1 MHIIIIKYN
10 SIAKMSFSIIYY
22 ILLATLILSLII
34 QLGFYLIPYT
44 AILRRVRNIKKGNVA
59 HTVEQP
65 PVSVII
71 CARNEGENLQRFLP
85 LVLEQNY
92 NNYEVII
99 VNDGSN
105 DDTEK
110 IIKNLQKN
118 YHNLYITNIPQET
131 RIISH
136 KKLAITVGVKAAKNE
151 ILLFTDAD
159 CRPLTPNWITT
170 MVRNFDGQ
178 TEFVLGHGNYYRE
191 KGFISSLISYDTLT
205 IAMQYMGFALLGHP
219 YMGVGRNMAYRKST
233 FFRLKGFA
241 GFLHIPSG
249 DDDLLINAFG
259 KKYNTRVEPSL
270 EAETLSLPKTTFKD
284 WYYQKLRHLSTV
296 DVYKSGSKM
305 WIGLEPLSR
314 GLFYLTMLLL
324 ITLGYN
330 NPIILTIAIASF
342 LSRLLIQLT
351 IINLTANVYNDKKF
365 GLSIIIFDII
375 LPLITLYILTIG
387 KIFRRKAKFI
397 WK

>member
-1 MHIIIIKYN
+1 MIIIYIL
-10 SIAKMSFSIIYY
+10 FSI
-22 ILLATLILSLII
+22 LALSLII

-44 AILRRVRNIKKGNVA
+44 AILRHNRRLRKGNVS
-59 HTVEQP
+59 HTVERP

-71 CARNEGENLQRFLP
+71 CARDEEHNLRRFLP

-92 NNYEVII
+92 ENYEVII
-99 VNDGSN
+99 VNDGSW

-110 IIKNLQKN
+110 LIKDYQEL
-118 YHNLYITNIPQET
+118 YHSLYMTTIPQET

-159 CRPLTPNWITT
+159 CRPLTPDWISSI
-170 MVRNFDGQ
+170 VRNFDDK
-178 TEFVLGHGNYYRE
+178 TEFVLGHGNYYYQP
-191 KGFISSLISYDTLT
+191 GFVSRMVAYDTLT
-205 IAMQYMGFALLGHP
+205 IAMQYMGFAQLGYP
-219 YMGVGRNMAYRKST
+219 YMGVGRNMAYRRST
-233 FFRLKGFA
+233 FFNNKGFA
-241 GFLHIPSG
+241 GFLHVASG

-259 KKYNTRVEPSL
+259 KGHNTRIEPAL
-270 EAETLSLPKTTFKD
+270 DAETLSLPKTTIKD

-296 DVYKSGSKM
+296 DVYQSSSKM
-305 WIGLEPLSR
+305 WIGLEPFTR
-314 GLFYLTMLLL
+314 GLFYLSIILL
-324 ITLGYN
+324 IALFYTSPLVM
-330 NPIILTIAIASF
+330 IATASAF
-342 LSRLLIQLT
+342 LIRFVVQCI
-351 IINLTANVYNDKKF
+351 IINLTAKAYKDKPF

-387 KIFRRKAKFI
+387 KVFQRKTKFF

>member
-1 MHIIIIKYN
+1 MTIITYIFL
-10 SIAKMSFSIIYY
+10 SI
-22 ILLATLILSLII
+22 LILSLII
-34 QLGFYLIPYT
+34 QLGFYFIPYT
-44 AILRRVRNIKKGNVA
+44 AILRRTRKIKKGDVL

-71 CARNEGENLQRFLP
+71 CARNEGDNLNRFLP
-85 LVLEQNY
+85 LVLEQDY
-92 NNYEVII
+92 ENYEVIV
-99 VNDGSN
+99 VNDGSC
-105 DDTEK
+105 DDTED
-110 IIKNLQKN
+110 IIKDLQKI

-159 CRPLTPNWITT
+159 CRPLTPNWITSI
-170 MVRNFDGQ
+170 VRNFDNQ

-191 KGFISSLISYDTLT
+191 HGFISKMVSYDTLT
-205 IAMQYMGFALLGHP
+205 IAMQYMGFALLGYP

-233 FFRLKGFA
+233 FFNHKGFA
-241 GFLHIPSG
+241 GFLHVASG

-259 KKYNTRVEPSL
+259 KKHNTRIEPSL
-270 EAETLSLPKTTFKD
+270 EAETLSLPKTTFRD

-296 DVYKSGSKM
+296 DVYQSGSKM

-314 GLFYLTMLLL
+314 GIFYLTTLLL
-324 ITLGYN
+324 AIISYN
-330 NPIILTIAIASF
+330 NPIVLSIAIGSF
-342 LSRLLIQLT
+342 LLRFLIQFI
-351 IINLTANVYNDKKF
+351 IINLTAKTYKDKGF
-365 GLSIIIFDII
+365 GLSIILFDIL
-375 LPLITLYILTIG
+375 LPLVNLYILTIG

>member
-1 MHIIIIKYN
+1 MYIIIYIIL
-10 SIAKMSFSIIYY
+10 SI
-22 ILLATLILSLII
+22 LILSFTI
-34 QLGFYLIPYT
+34 QLGFYFIPYT
-44 AILRRVRNIKKGNVA
+44 AILRRTRKIKKGNVP
-59 HTVEQP
+59 HTIEQP

-71 CARNEGENLQRFLP
+71 CAKNEGDNLRRFLP

-92 NNYEVII
+92 DNYEVIV
-99 VNDGSN
+99 VNDGSW

-110 IIKNLQKN
+110 IIKDFQED
-118 YHNLYITNIPQET
+118 YHNLYITTIPQDT

-170 MVRNFDGQ
+170 MVRNFDDK

-191 KGFISSLISYDTLT
+191 SGFISSMISYDTLT
-205 IAMQYMGFALLGHP
+205 IAMQYMGFALIGYP

-241 GFLHIPSG
+241 GFLHVASG

-259 KKYNTRVEPSL
+259 KKHNTRIEPSL
-270 EAETLSLPKTTFKD
+270 EAETLSLPKTNFFD

-296 DVYKSGSKM
+296 DNYKSNSKL

-314 GLFYLTMLLL
+314 GLFYLSILLL
-324 ITLGYN
+324 IILGHN
-330 NPIILTIAIASF
+330 NPIMQIIAIGLF
-342 LSRLLIQLT
+342 LLRFLIQYI
-351 IINLTANVYNDKKF
+351 IINQTAKVYNNEKKF
-365 GLSIIIFDII
+365 GLSIILFDIL
-375 LPLITLYILTIG
+375 LPLISLYILTIG
-387 KIFRRKAKFI
+387 KIFHRKSKFF

>member
-1 MHIIIIKYN
+1 
-10 SIAKMSFSIIYY
+10 MSLSIIYY
-22 ILLATLILSLII
+22 ILLAILFLSLII
-34 QLGFYLIPYT
+34 QLGFYFIPYT
-44 AILRRVRNIKKGNVA
+44 AILRRTRKIKKGNVP
-59 HTVEQP
+59 HNIEQP
-65 PVSVII
+65 PVSIII
-71 CARNEGENLQRFLP
+71 CARNEGENLRRFLP
-85 LVLEQNY
+85 LVLEQDY
-92 NNYEVII
+92 LDYEVII
-99 VNDGSN
+99 VNDGSC
-105 DDTEK
+105 DDTED
-110 IIKNLQKN
+110 IIKDLQKV
-118 YHNLYITNIPQET
+118 YQNLYITNIPQET

-170 MVRNFDGQ
+170 MVRNFDEQ
-178 TEFVLGHGNYYRE
+178 TEFVIGHGNYYRE
-191 KGFISSLISYDTLT
+191 KGFVSKMVSYDTLT

-241 GFLHIPSG
+241 GFLHIASG

-259 KKYNTRVEPSL
+259 KKHNTRIEPSC
-270 EAETLSLPKTTFKD
+270 EAETLSLPKTTFRD

-296 DVYKSGSKM
+296 DVYKSGSKL
-305 WIGLEPLSR
+305 WVGLEPFSR
-314 GLFYLTMLLL
+314 GLFYLTTLLL
-324 ITLGYN
+324 IILGSN
-330 NPIILTIAIASF
+330 NPILLAITIGSF
-342 LSRLLIQLT
+342 LFRFLVQLI
-351 IINLTANVYNDKKF
+351 IINSTAKVYKDKGF
-365 GLSIIIFDII
+365 GLSIILFDIL

>member
-1 MHIIIIKYN
+1 
-10 SIAKMSFSIIYY
+10 MSLSIIYY
-22 ILLATLILSLII
+22 ILLAILFLSLII
-34 QLGFYLIPYT
+34 QLGFYFILYT
-44 AILRRVRNIKKGNVA
+44 AILRRTRKIKKGNVP
-59 HTVEQP
+59 HNIEQP
-65 PVSVII
+65 PVSIII
-71 CARNEGENLQRFLP
+71 CARNEGENLRRFLP
-85 LVLEQNY
+85 LVLEQDY
-92 NNYEVII
+92 LDYEVII
-99 VNDGSN
+99 VNDGSC
-105 DDTEK
+105 DDTED
-110 IIKNLQKN
+110 IIKDLQKV
-118 YHNLYITNIPQET
+118 YQNLYITNIPQET

-170 MVRNFDGQ
+170 MVRNFDEQ
-178 TEFVLGHGNYYRE
+178 TEFVIGHGNYYRE
-191 KGFISSLISYDTLT
+191 KGFVSKMVSYDTLT

-241 GFLHIPSG
+241 GFLHIASG

-259 KKYNTRVEPSL
+259 KKHNTRIEPSC
-270 EAETLSLPKTTFKD
+270 EAETLSLPKTTFRD

-296 DVYKSGSKM
+296 DVYKSGSKL
-305 WIGLEPLSR
+305 WVGLEPFSR
-314 GLFYLTMLLL
+314 GLFYLTTLLL
-324 ITLGYN
+324 IILGYN
-330 NPIILTIAIASF
+330 NPILLAITIGSF
-342 LSRLLIQLT
+342 LFRFLVQLI
-351 IINLTANVYNDKKF
+351 IINSTAKVYKDKGF
-365 GLSIIIFDII
+365 GLSIILFDIL

>member
-1 MHIIIIKYN
+1 MTIITYIFL
-10 SIAKMSFSIIYY
+10 SI
-22 ILLATLILSLII
+22 LILSLII
-34 QLGFYLIPYT
+34 QLGFYFIPYT
-44 AILRRVRNIKKGNVA
+44 AILRRTRRIKKGDVP
-59 HTVEQP
+59 HTVAQP

-71 CARNEGENLQRFLP
+71 CARNEGDNLNRFLP

-92 NNYEVII
+92 ENYEVIV
-99 VNDGSN
+99 VNDGSC
-105 DDTEK
+105 DDTED
-110 IIKNLQKN
+110 IIKDLQKI

-159 CRPLTPNWITT
+159 CRPLTPNWITSI
-170 MVRNFDGQ
+170 VRNFNDQ

-191 KGFISSLISYDTLT
+191 HGFISKMVSYDTLT
-205 IAMQYMGFALLGHP
+205 IAMQYMGFALLGYP

-233 FFRLKGFA
+233 FFNHKGFA
-241 GFLHIPSG
+241 GFLHVASG

-259 KKYNTRVEPSL
+259 KKHNTRIEPSL
-270 EAETLSLPKTTFKD
+270 EAETLSLPKTTFRD

-296 DVYKSGSKM
+296 DVYQSSSKM

-314 GLFYLTMLLL
+314 GLFYLTILLL
-324 ITLGYN
+324 TIFNYN
-330 NPIILTIAIASF
+330 NPIILSIVIGSF
-342 LSRLLIQLT
+342 LLRFLT
-351 IINLTANVYNDKKF
+351 QFIIINLTAKTYKDKGF
-365 GLSIIIFDII
+365 GLSIILFDIL
-375 LPLITLYILTIG
+375 LPLINLYILTIG

>member
-1 MHIIIIKYN
+1 MTIITYIFL
-10 SIAKMSFSIIYY
+10 SI
-22 ILLATLILSLII
+22 LILSLII
-34 QLGFYLIPYT
+34 QLGFYFIPYT
-44 AILRRVRNIKKGNVA
+44 AILHRTRKIKKGDVP

-65 PVSVII
+65 PVSIII
-71 CARNEGENLQRFLP
+71 CARNEGDNLHRFLP

-92 NNYEVII
+92 EDYEVIV
-99 VNDGSN
+99 VNDGSC
-105 DDTEK
+105 DDTEE
-110 IIKNLQKN
+110 IIKDLQKV

-159 CRPLTPNWITT
+159 CRPLTPNWITSI
-170 MVRNFDGQ
+170 VRNFNDQ

-191 KGFISSLISYDTLT
+191 HGFISKMVSYDTLT
-205 IAMQYMGFALLGHP
+205 IAMQYMGFALLGYP
-219 YMGVGRNMAYRKST
+219 YMGVGRNMSYRKST
-233 FFRLKGFA
+233 FFNHKGFA
-241 GFLHIPSG
+241 GFLHVASG

-259 KKYNTRVEPSL
+259 KKHNTRIEPSL
-270 EAETLSLPKTTFKD
+270 EAETLSLPKTTFRD

-296 DVYKSGSKM
+296 DVYQSSSKM

-314 GLFYLTMLLL
+314 GLFYLTILLL
-324 ITLGYN
+324 TIFNYN
-330 NPIILTIAIASF
+330 NPVILSIVIASF
-342 LSRLLIQLT
+342 LLRFLT
-351 IINLTANVYNDKKF
+351 QFIIINLTAKTYKDKGF
-365 GLSIIIFDII
+365 GLSIILFDIL
-375 LPLITLYILTIG
+375 LPLINLYILTIG

>member
-1 MHIIIIKYN
+1 MTIITYIFL
-10 SIAKMSFSIIYY
+10 SI
-22 ILLATLILSLII
+22 LILSLII
-34 QLGFYLIPYT
+34 QLGFYFIPYT
-44 AILRRVRNIKKGNVA
+44 AILRRTRKIKKGDVP

-65 PVSVII
+65 PVSIII
-71 CARNEGENLQRFLP
+71 CARNEGDNLHRFLP

-92 NNYEVII
+92 EDYEVIV
-99 VNDGSN
+99 VNDGSC
-105 DDTEK
+105 DDTEE
-110 IIKNLQKN
+110 IIKDLQKV

-159 CRPLTPNWITT
+159 CRPLTPNWITSI
-170 MVRNFDGQ
+170 VRNFNDQ

-191 KGFISSLISYDTLT
+191 HGFISKMVSYDTLT
-205 IAMQYMGFALLGHP
+205 IAMQYMGFALLGYP

-233 FFRLKGFA
+233 FFNHKGFA
-241 GFLHIPSG
+241 GFLHVASG

-259 KKYNTRVEPSL
+259 KKHNTRIEPSL
-270 EAETLSLPKTTFKD
+270 EAETLSLPKTTFRD

-296 DVYKSGSKM
+296 DVYQSSSKM

-314 GLFYLTMLLL
+314 GLFYLTILLL
-324 ITLGYN
+324 TIFNYN
-330 NPIILTIAIASF
+330 NPVILSIVVGSF
-342 LSRLLIQLT
+342 LLRFLT
-351 IINLTANVYNDKKF
+351 QFIIINLTAKTYKNKGF
-365 GLSIIIFDII
+365 GLSIILFDIL
-375 LPLITLYILTIG
+375 LPLINLYILTIG

>member
-1 MHIIIIKYN
+1 MTIIT
-10 SIAKMSFSIIYY
+10 Y
-22 ILLATLILSLII
+22 ILLSVLVLSLTT
-34 QLGFYLIPYT
+34 QLGFYFIPYT
-44 AILRRVRNIKKGNVA
+44 AILRRTRKIKQGDVP

-71 CARNEGENLQRFLP
+71 CARNEGNNLNRFLP
-85 LVLEQNY
+85 LVLEQDY
-92 NNYEVII
+92 ADYEVIV
-99 VNDGSN
+99 VNDGSC
-105 DDTEK
+105 DDTED
-110 IIKNLQKN
+110 IIKELQKV

-159 CRPLTPNWITT
+159 CRPLTPNWITS
-170 MVRNFDGQ
+170 MVRNFDSQ

-191 KGFISSLISYDTLT
+191 RGFISKIVSYDTLT

-233 FFRLKGFA
+233 FFNHKGFA
-241 GFLHIPSG
+241 GFLHVASG

-259 KKYNTRVEPSL
+259 KKHNTRIEPSL
-270 EAETLSLPKTTFKD
+270 EAETLSLPKTTFRD

-296 DVYKSGSKM
+296 DVYQSGSKM

-314 GLFYLTMLLL
+314 GLFYLTIILLV
-324 ITLGYN
+324 IFGYN
-330 NPIILTIAIASF
+330 NPIVLTIAIGLF
-342 LSRLLIQLT
+342 LLRFLIQFI
-351 IINLTANVYNDKKF
+351 IINLTAKVYKDKGF
-365 GLSIIIFDII
+365 GLSIILFDIL
-375 LPLITLYILTIG
+375 LPLITLYILTID
-387 KIFRRKAKFI
+387 KMFRHKAKFI

>member
-1 MHIIIIKYN
+1 
-10 SIAKMSFSIIYY
+10 MSLSIIYY
-22 ILLATLILSLII
+22 ILFSILTLSLVI
-34 QLGFYLIPYT
+34 QLGFYFIPYT
-44 AILRRVRNIKKGNVA
+44 AILRRVRSIKKGNVA

-71 CARNEGENLQRFLP
+71 CARNEGENLSRFLP
-85 LVLEQNY
+85 LVLEQDY
-92 NNYEVII
+92 LDYEVII
-99 VNDGSN
+99 VNDGSC
-105 DDTEK
+105 DDTED
-110 IIKNLQKN
+110 IIKDLQKV

-159 CRPLTPNWITT
+159 CRPLTSNWIKT
-170 MVRNFDGQ
+170 MVRNFDNQ

-219 YMGVGRNMAYRKST
+219 YMGVGRNMAYRRST

-241 GFLHIPSG
+241 GFLHIASG

-259 KKYNTRVEPSL
+259 KKHNTRIEPSC
-270 EAETLSLPKTTFKD
+270 EAETLSLPQNTFRD

-314 GLFYLTMLLL
+314 GLFYLTTLLL
-324 ITLGYN
+324 VILGYN
-330 NPIILTIAIASF
+330 NPIILAIALGAF
-342 LSRLLIQLT
+342 LLRFLIQFS
-351 IINLTANVYNDKKF
+351 IINLTAKAYKDKGF
-365 GLSIIIFDII
+365 GLSIILFDII
-375 LPLITLYILTIG
+375 LPLVTLYILTIE
-387 KIFRRKAKFI
+387 KIFHRKAKFI

>member
-1 MHIIIIKYN
+1 MTIITYIFL
-10 SIAKMSFSIIYY
+10 SI
-22 ILLATLILSLII
+22 LILSLII
-34 QLGFYLIPYT
+34 QLGFYFIPYT
-44 AILRRVRNIKKGNVA
+44 AILRRTRKIKKGDVP

-65 PVSVII
+65 PVSIII
-71 CARNEGENLQRFLP
+71 CARNEGDNLHRFLP

-92 NNYEVII
+92 EDYEVIV
-99 VNDGSN
+99 VNDGSC
-105 DDTEK
+105 DDTEE
-110 IIKNLQKN
+110 IIKDLQKV

-159 CRPLTPNWITT
+159 CRPLTPNWITSI
-170 MVRNFDGQ
+170 VRNFNDQ

-191 KGFISSLISYDTLT
+191 HGFISKMVSYDTLT
-205 IAMQYMGFALLGHP
+205 IAMQYMGFALLGYP

-233 FFRLKGFA
+233 FFNHKGFA
-241 GFLHIPSG
+241 GFLHVASG

-259 KKYNTRVEPSL
+259 KKHNTRIEPSL
-270 EAETLSLPKTTFKD
+270 EAETLSLPKTTFRD

-296 DVYKSGSKM
+296 DVYQSSSKM

-314 GLFYLTMLLL
+314 GLFYLTILLL
-324 ITLGYN
+324 TIFNYN
-330 NPIILTIAIASF
+330 NPVILSIVISSF
-342 LSRLLIQLT
+342 LLRFLT
-351 IINLTANVYNDKKF
+351 QFIIINLTAKTYKDKGF
-365 GLSIIIFDII
+365 GLSIILFDIL
-375 LPLITLYILTIG
+375 LPLINLYILTIG

>member
-1 MHIIIIKYN
+1 MTIIT
-10 SIAKMSFSIIYY
+10 Y
-22 ILLATLILSLII
+22 ILLSVLVLSLTI
-34 QLGFYLIPYT
+34 QLGFYFIPYT
-44 AILRRVRNIKKGNVA
+44 AILRRTRKIKKGDVP
-59 HTVEQP
+59 HTIEQP
-65 PVSVII
+65 PVSIII
-71 CARNEGENLQRFLP
+71 CARNEGDNLHRFLP

-92 NNYEVII
+92 EDYEVIV
-99 VNDGSN
+99 VNDGSC
-105 DDTEK
+105 DDTEE
-110 IIKNLQKN
+110 IIKDLQKV

-159 CRPLTPNWITT
+159 CRPLTPNWITSI
-170 MVRNFDGQ
+170 VRNFNNQ

-191 KGFISSLISYDTLT
+191 HGFISKMVSYDTLT
-205 IAMQYMGFALLGHP
+205 IAMQYMGFAQLGYP

-233 FFRLKGFA
+233 FFNHKGFA
-241 GFLHIPSG
+241 GFLHVASG

-259 KKYNTRVEPSL
+259 KKHNTRIEPSL
-270 EAETLSLPKTTFKD
+270 EAETLSLPKTTFRD

-296 DVYKSGSKM
+296 DVYQSSSKM

-314 GLFYLTMLLL
+314 GLFYLTILLL
-324 ITLGYN
+324 TIFNYN
-330 NPIILTIAIASF
+330 NPVILSIVIGSF
-342 LSRLLIQLT
+342 LLRFLT
-351 IINLTANVYNDKKF
+351 QFIIINLTAKTYKDKGF
-365 GLSIIIFDII
+365 GLSIILFDIL
-375 LPLITLYILTIG
+375 LPLINLYILTIG

>member
-1 MHIIIIKYN
+1 
-10 SIAKMSFSIIYY
+10 MSLSIIYY
-22 ILLATLILSLII
+22 ILLAILFLSLII
-34 QLGFYLIPYT
+34 QLGFYFIPYT
-44 AILRRVRNIKKGNVA
+44 AILRRTRKIKKGNVP
-59 HTVEQP
+59 HNIEQP
-65 PVSVII
+65 PVSIII
-71 CARNEGENLQRFLP
+71 CARNEGENLRRFLP
-85 LVLEQNY
+85 LVLEQDY
-92 NNYEVII
+92 LNYEVII
-99 VNDGSN
+99 VNDGSC
-105 DDTEK
+105 DDTED
-110 IIKNLQKN
+110 IIKDLQKV
-118 YHNLYITNIPQET
+118 YQNLYITNIPQET

-170 MVRNFDGQ
+170 MVRNFDEQ
-178 TEFVLGHGNYYRE
+178 TEFVIGHGNYYRE
-191 KGFISSLISYDTLT
+191 KGFVSKMVSYDTLT

-241 GFLHIPSG
+241 GFLHIASG

-259 KKYNTRVEPSL
+259 KKHNTRIEPSC
-270 EAETLSLPKTTFKD
+270 EAETLSLPKTTFRD

-296 DVYKSGSKM
+296 DVYKSGSKL
-305 WIGLEPLSR
+305 WVGLEPFSR
-314 GLFYLTMLLL
+314 GLFYLTTLLL
-324 ITLGYN
+324 IILGYN
-330 NPIILTIAIASF
+330 NPILLAITIGSF
-342 LSRLLIQLT
+342 LFRFLVQLI
-351 IINLTANVYNDKKF
+351 IINSTAKVYNDKGF
-365 GLSIIIFDII
+365 GLSIILFDIL

>member
-1 MHIIIIKYN
+1 MTIIIYV
-10 SIAKMSFSIIYY
+10 
-22 ILLATLILSLII
+22 LLLVLILSLTI
-34 QLGFYLIPYT
+34 QLGFYFIPYT
-44 AILRRVRNIKKGNVA
+44 AILRRTRKIKQGDVP

-71 CARNEGENLQRFLP
+71 CARNEGNNLNRFLP
-85 LVLEQNY
+85 LVLEQDY
-92 NNYEVII
+92 ADYEVIV
-99 VNDGSN
+99 VNDGSC
-105 DDTEK
+105 DDTED
-110 IIKNLQKN
+110 IIKELQKV

-159 CRPLTPNWITT
+159 CRPLTPNWITS
-170 MVRNFDGQ
+170 MVRNFDSQ

-191 KGFISSLISYDTLT
+191 RGFISKIVSYDTLT

-233 FFRLKGFA
+233 FFNHKGFA
-241 GFLHIPSG
+241 GFLHVASG

-259 KKYNTRVEPSL
+259 KKHNTRIEPSL
-270 EAETLSLPKTTFKD
+270 EAETLSLPKTTFRD

-296 DVYKSGSKM
+296 DVYQSGSKM

-314 GLFYLTMLLL
+314 GLFYLTIILLV
-324 ITLGYN
+324 IFGYN
-330 NPIILTIAIASF
+330 NPIVLTIAIGLF
-342 LSRLLIQLT
+342 LLRFLIQFI
-351 IINLTANVYNDKKF
+351 IINLTAKVYKDKGF
-365 GLSIIIFDII
+365 GLSIILFDIL
-375 LPLITLYILTIG
+375 LPLITLYILTID
-387 KIFRRKAKFI
+387 KMFRHKAKFI

>member
-1 MHIIIIKYN
+1 MTIIT
-10 SIAKMSFSIIYY
+10 Y
-22 ILLATLILSLII
+22 ILLSVLVLSLTI
-34 QLGFYLIPYT
+34 QLGFYFIPYT
-44 AILRRVRNIKKGNVA
+44 AILRRTRKIKKGDVP

-65 PVSVII
+65 PVSIII
-71 CARNEGENLQRFLP
+71 CARNEGDNLHRFLP

-92 NNYEVII
+92 EDYEVIV
-99 VNDGSN
+99 VNDGSC
-105 DDTEK
+105 DDTEE
-110 IIKNLQKN
+110 IIKDLQKV

-159 CRPLTPNWITT
+159 CRPLTPNWITSI
-170 MVRNFDGQ
+170 VRNFNDQ

-191 KGFISSLISYDTLT
+191 HGFISKMVSYDTLI
-205 IAMQYMGFALLGHP
+205 IAMQYMGFALLGYP

-233 FFRLKGFA
+233 FFNHKGFA
-241 GFLHIPSG
+241 GFLHVASG

-259 KKYNTRVEPSL
+259 KKHNTRIEPSL
-270 EAETLSLPKTTFKD
+270 EAETLSLPKTTFRD

-296 DVYKSGSKM
+296 DVYQSSSKM

-314 GLFYLTMLLL
+314 GLFYLTILLL
-324 ITLGYN
+324 TIFNYN
-330 NPIILTIAIASF
+330 NPVILSIVIGSF
-342 LSRLLIQLT
+342 LLRFLT
-351 IINLTANVYNDKKF
+351 QFIIINLTAKTYKDKGF
-365 GLSIIIFDII
+365 GLSIILFDIL
-375 LPLITLYILTIG
+375 LPLINLYILTIG

>member
-1 MHIIIIKYN
+1 
-10 SIAKMSFSIIYY
+10 MSLSIIYY
-22 ILLATLILSLII
+22 ILLAILILSLVV
-34 QLGFYLIPYT
+34 QLGFYFIPYT
-44 AILRRVRNIKKGNVA
+44 AILRRVRNLKKGNVA
-59 HTVEQP
+59 HTVDQP

-71 CARNEGENLQRFLP
+71 CARNEGDNLSRFLP

-92 NNYEVII
+92 SDYEVII
-99 VNDGSN
+99 VNDGSC
-105 DDTEK
+105 DDTDD
-110 IIKNLQKN
+110 IIKELQKV
-118 YHNLYITNIPQET
+118 YHNLYVTNIPQET

-159 CRPLTPNWITT
+159 CRPLTPDWITT
-170 MVRNFDGQ
+170 MVRNFDEN

-191 KGFISSLISYDTLT
+191 KGFISKLISYDTLT
-205 IAMQYMGFALLGHP
+205 IAMQYMGFAMLGYP
-219 YMGVGRNMAYRKST
+219 YMGVGRNMAYRRST

-259 KKYNTRVEPSL
+259 KKHNTRIEPSL
-270 EAETLSLPKTTFKD
+270 KAETLSISETTFKD

-296 DVYKSGSKM
+296 EVYKSGSKL
-305 WIGLEPLSR
+305 WIGLEPFSR
-314 GLFYLTMLLL
+314 GLFYLATLLLL
-324 ITLGYN
+324 IFGFN
-330 NPIILTIAIASF
+330 NPIILAVAIGAF
-342 LSRLLIQLT
+342 LFRLLIQLV
-351 IINLTANVYNDKKF
+351 IINLTAKVYNDKGF
-365 GLSIIIFDII
+365 GLSIILFDII
-375 LPLITLYILTIG
+375 LPLVTLYLLTIG

>member
-1 MHIIIIKYN
+1 MTITI
-10 SIAKMSFSIIYY
+10 Y
-22 ILLATLILSLII
+22 ILLLVLILTLTI
-34 QLGFYLIPYT
+34 QLGFYFIPYT
-44 AILRRVRNIKKGNVA
+44 CILRRTRRIKKGDVPY
-59 HTVEQP
+59 TVEQP

-71 CARNEGENLQRFLP
+71 CARNESDNLNRFLP

-92 NNYEVII
+92 GNYEVIV
-99 VNDGSN
+99 VNDGSC
-105 DDTEK
+105 DDTENV
-110 IIKNLQKN
+110 IKDLQKV

-178 TEFVLGHGNYYRE
+178 TEFVLGHGDYYRE
-191 KGFISSLISYDTLT
+191 YGFISKMVSYDTLT

-233 FFRLKGFA
+233 FFNHKGFA
-241 GFLHIPSG
+241 GFLHIASG

-259 KKYNTRVEPSL
+259 EKHNTRIEPSR
-270 EAETLSLPKTTFKD
+270 EAETLSLPKTTFRD

-296 DVYKSGSKM
+296 NVYKSSSKI
-305 WIGLEPLSR
+305 WIGLEPFSR
-314 GLFYLTMLLL
+314 GLFYLIILLL
-324 ITLGYN
+324 AIFGYN
-330 NPIILTIAIASF
+330 NPIVLVITIGSF
-342 LSRLLIQLT
+342 LLRFLIQFI
-351 IINLTANVYNDKKF
+351 IINLTAKVYNNKGF
-365 GLSIIIFDII
+365 GLSIILFDIL
-375 LPLITLYILTIG
+375 LPLITLYILTID
-387 KIFRRKAKFI
+387 KMFRHKAKFI

>member
-1 MHIIIIKYN
+1 MTIIT
-10 SIAKMSFSIIYY
+10 Y
-22 ILLATLILSLII
+22 ILLSVLVLSLTI
-34 QLGFYLIPYT
+34 QLGFYFIPYT
-44 AILRRVRNIKKGNVA
+44 AILRRTRKIKKGDVP

-65 PVSVII
+65 PVSIII
-71 CARNEGENLQRFLP
+71 CARNEGDNLHRFLP

-92 NNYEVII
+92 EDYEVIV
-99 VNDGSN
+99 VNDGSC
-105 DDTEK
+105 DDTEE
-110 IIKNLQKN
+110 IIKDLQKV

-159 CRPLTPNWITT
+159 CRPLTPNWITSI
-170 MVRNFDGQ
+170 VRNFNDQ

-191 KGFISSLISYDTLT
+191 HGFISKMVSYDTLT
-205 IAMQYMGFALLGHP
+205 IAMQYMGFALLGYP

-233 FFRLKGFA
+233 FFNHKGFA
-241 GFLHIPSG
+241 GFLHVASG

-259 KKYNTRVEPSL
+259 KKHNTRIEPSL
-270 EAETLSLPKTTFKD
+270 EAETLSLPKTTFRD

-296 DVYKSGSKM
+296 DVYQSSSKM

-314 GLFYLTMLLL
+314 GLFYLTILLL
-324 ITLGYN
+324 TIFNYN
-330 NPIILTIAIASF
+330 NPVILSIVIGSF
-342 LSRLLIQLT
+342 LLRFLT
-351 IINLTANVYNDKKF
+351 QFIIINLTAKTYKDKGF
-365 GLSIIIFDII
+365 GLSIILFDIL
-375 LPLITLYILTIG
+375 LPLINLYILTIG